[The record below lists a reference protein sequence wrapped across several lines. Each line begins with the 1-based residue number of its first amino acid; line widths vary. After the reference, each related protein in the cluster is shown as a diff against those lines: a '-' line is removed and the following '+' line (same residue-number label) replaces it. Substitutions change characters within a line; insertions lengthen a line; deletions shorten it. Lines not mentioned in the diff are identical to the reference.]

1 MAYPWRG
8 SMKILVTGAAGFLGA
23 NVVRHLLNQ
32 GFDVT
37 TFDKADHTIEGAR
50 TVVGDLLDPASV
62 KGAAEG
68 QDAIVHIGAIGDVY
82 LAGEQPALASSVN
95 VVGSAQIAEA
105 AKEAGARVVYASTW
119 EVYGKPVADVITEEH
134 PCEPDHPYNITKLA
148 GERILLAAD
157 HLNDVPTVALR
168 LGTAYGPGLRS
179 NSVFRLFID
188 KARRKE
194 PITIQGDGSQ
204 FRQFTHSDDIAEAFS
219 LACQSEL
226 HGEVMNIVAPEP
238 VSIKQLAE
246 VVVARYPTEIQ
257 FTEARLGDVPPAVV
271 SSEKAGRLLGWK
283 PGVTFEDGMGRLM
296 DLTPTQ

>member
-1 MAYPWRG
+1 
-8 SMKILVTGAAGFLGA
+8 MKILVTGAAGFLGA
-23 NVVRHLLNQ
+23 NVVRHFLGQ

-37 TFDKADHTIEGAR
+37 TFDKADHEIEGAR
-50 TVVGDLLDPASV
+50 TVLGDLLDASSV

-95 VVGSAQIAEA
+95 VVGSAHIAEA
-105 AKEAGARVVYASTW
+105 AKETGARVIYASTW
-119 EVYGKPVADVITEEH
+119 EVYGKPVADVIVEEH

-168 LGTAYGPGLRS
+168 LGTAYGPGLRA
-179 NSVFRLFID
+179 NSVFRIFID
-188 KARRKE
+188 KARNQE

-204 FRQFTHSDDIAEAFS
+204 FRQFTHADDIAEAFS
-219 LACQSEL
+219 LACRSDL
-226 HGEVMNIVAPEP
+226 RGEVMNIVAPEP

-246 VVVARYPTEIQ
+246 VVVARYPTEIK
-257 FTEARLGDVPPAVV
+257 FTEARPGDVAPAVV
-271 SSEKAGRLLGWK
+271 SSEKANRLLGWS
-283 PGVTFEDGMGRLM
+283 PQVGFEEGMGRLM
-296 DLTPTQ
+296 DQTATQ